1 MHELIKVTGALL
13 LCGGLLPAT
22 AQRWC
27 SPDALAATKDG
38 RTLYVA
44 CATGNRIEV
53 FDTGRRK
60 VVRTIAAPGPASG
73 LALSSDESRLFF
85 TCAAATSTVHAVD
98 LKTGRLTR
106 SVRVGHTAGSPALS
120 PDGKRLYV
128 PNRFSND
135 VSVIDT
141 SALKE
146 IRRVKAVREPAGVAL
161 SRDGQLL
168 FVINSIPAGRADV
181 EFVAAE
187 IGIADVASGK
197 PAGRIVL
204 PNGSAELRAIDVS
217 PDGAFACVTHLLAR
231 FYLPATQLDRGWM
244 ETNALSILDVPGK
257 KLLATVLLDDI
268 DRGAANP
275 WAARW
280 TADGK
285 RILVAHAGTH
295 ELSMID
301 ATALIDKVRK
311 TSRNPTDDLSFLV
324 GLRTR
329 IRLAGRGPRT
339 LTLAGGRAYVAGY
352 FSDTLEEID
361 VDRPVPVAAVIAR
374 LSEAPVTTARRGE
387 MLFNDASICFQ
398 GWQSC
403 ASCHSPDARVDG
415 LNWDLLNDGIGNPKN
430 VKSLLLAHRTP
441 PAMSQGVRESAEA
454 AVRAGIRHILF
465 AQRPEEE
472 AVAIDEFLK
481 SLTPVPSPFLIN
493 GKLSPAAARGKRLF
507 TDAQVGCAVCHPPGL
522 YTDLKSYDV
531 GTGGKYDSTPTFDT
545 PTLVEI
551 WRTAPYLH
559 SGSAATLGDVLTTA
573 NRNDKHGRTSR
584 LSARQLE
591 DLVAFLL
598 TL

>member
-1 MHELIKVTGALL
+1 MHDLHNLAGLLL
-13 LCGGLLPAT
+13 LCGGLLPAA

-44 CATGNRIEV
+44 CGTGNRVEV
-53 FDTGRRK
+53 FDTERRK
-60 VVRTIAAPGPASG
+60 VVRAVAVPGPASG
-73 LALSSDESRLFF
+73 LALSLDESRLFA
-85 TCAAATSTVHAVD
+85 TCAAPVSTVRVVD
-98 LKTGRLTR
+98 LKTGSLTR
-106 SVRVGHTAGSPALS
+106 SVKVGHTAAAPLLS

-128 PNRFSND
+128 CNRFSND

-141 SALKE
+141 AAWKE

-161 SRDGQLL
+161 SRDGKLL

-187 IGIADVASGK
+187 IGIVDTASGA

-204 PNGSAELRAIDVS
+204 PNGSAELRVIDVS

-231 FYLPATQLDRGWM
+231 YYLPATQLDRGWM

-257 KLLATVLLDDI
+257 KLLTTVLLDDI
-268 DRGAANP
+268 ERGAANP

-285 RILVAHAGTH
+285 RILVTHAGTH
-295 ELSMID
+295 EVSLID
-301 ATALIDKVRK
+301 MAALIEKARK
-311 TSRNPTDDLSFLV
+311 TSRNPSEDLSFLT

-329 IRLAGRGPRT
+329 IKLAGQGPRS
-339 LTLAGGRAYVAGY
+339 LALAGGRAYVAGY

-361 VDRPVPVAAVIAR
+361 VERPVPAAAVVAR
-374 LSEAPVTTARRGE
+374 FSEAPETIVRRGE

-403 ASCHSPDARVDG
+403 ASCHSPDARVDA

-465 AQRPEEE
+465 AQRPEAE

-481 SLTPVPSPFLIN
+481 SLTPVPSPYLVN
-493 GKLSPAAARGKRLF
+493 GKLSPAAARGKSLF
-507 TDAQVGCAVCHPPGL
+507 MDARIGCAVCHPPGL
-522 YTDLKSYDV
+522 YTDLKPYDV
-531 GTGGKYDSTPTFDT
+531 GTGGKFDANPHFDT

-559 SGSAATLGDVLTTA
+559 DGSAATLGDVLTTA
-573 NRNDKHGRTSR
+573 NRNDKHGRTSH
-584 LSARQLE
+584 LTSRQVQ

-598 TL
+598 SL